1 MESIR
6 MGIMIIPP
14 FITMSIIDIICGAG
28 CDGSA
33 GAAEIALFSVSK
45 ADVLYKRVAVILI

>member
-1 MESIR
+1 

-14 FITMSIIDIICGAG
+14 FITISIIDIICGAG